1 MLDFLKKVL
10 ALLREWWYIVYP
22 HGTEKRIEEV
32 SDLPNIKSA
41 SKRDQLS
48 KLQNEANKAK
58 KSRMKTEIKK
68 FEQKAEAGDKTAA
81 KEAYVVAVKT
91 VDQAVADHLIHKNN
105 AARKKSRLTKKLNAI
120 G

>member
-1 MLDFLKKVL
+1 M
-10 ALLREWWYIVYP
+10 
-22 HGTEKRIEEV
+22 
-32 SDLPNIKSA
+32 PNIKSA

-48 KLQNEANKAK
+48 KLQNAANKAK
-58 KSRMKTEIKK
+58 KSRLKTELKK
-68 FEQKAEAGDKTAA
+68 FELKAEEGDKTAA
-81 KEAYVVAVKT
+81 REAYVQAVKT

>member
-1 MLDFLKKVL
+1 M
-10 ALLREWWYIVYP
+10 
-22 HGTEKRIEEV
+22 
-32 SDLPNIKSA
+32 PNIKSA

-68 FEQKAEAGDKTAA
+68 FEKKAEEGDKAA
-81 KEAYVVAVKT
+81 AREAYVVAVKT

>member
-1 MLDFLKKVL
+1 M
-10 ALLREWWYIVYP
+10 
-22 HGTEKRIEEV
+22 
-32 SDLPNIKSA
+32 PNIKSA

-68 FEQKAEAGDKTAA
+68 FEAKAEAGDKAA
-81 KEAYVVAVKT
+81 ATEAYVVAVKT